1 MERDGKGVQR
11 GSRRSASPEREV
23 QAITNK
29 SRHQPGAC
37 RHYYE
42 LECRVSA
49 TVTRQGGKGRLGH
62 AE

>member
-29 SRHQPGAC
+29 SGHQPGAC
-37 RHYYE
+37 RHNQT
-42 LECRVSA
+42 ECRVSV
-49 TVTRQGGKGRLGH
+49 TVTRHRGKGRLGH

>member
-1 MERDGKGVQR
+1 MERDGKRVQR

-29 SRHQPGAC
+29 SRYQPGAC
-37 RHYYE
+37 RHNQTV
-42 LECRVSA
+42 CRVSV
-49 TVTRQGGKGRLGH
+49 TVTRQRGKGRLGH